1 MDFMTEQTKTKQPHE
16 IGLEEFAQALLPTLD
31 QMQAMVRRYGCTRE
45 GGFSGRVMAVAI
57 QAVKRIGW
65 GYDYS
70 WQNPLPGVQALNDHK
85 GILQVT
91 VDDSVSVATL
101 SALALAWES
110 ECECSIELIYSQ
122 GGKVFSVD
130 AGTEDVR
137 KGLGEMLIKVSS
149 HIRRGIWE

>member
-1 MDFMTEQTKTKQPHE
+1 MEPTKTKQPHE
-16 IGLEEFAQALLPTLD
+16 IGLEEFAQALLPTLE
-31 QMQAMVRRYGCTRE
+31 QMQDLVRRYGCTRE
-45 GGFSGRVMAVAI
+45 GGFSGRVMLVAI
-57 QAVKRIGW
+57 QATKRIDW
-65 GYDYS
+65 RHDYS
-70 WQNPLPGVQALNDHK
+70 WQNPLPGVLDLNDHK
-85 GILQVT
+85 GNLQIT

-122 GGKVFSVD
+122 GGRVFSVV

-137 KGLGEMLIKVSS
+137 KGLGELLIAVSK